1 MKTIFRS
8 NPDRHFTILP
18 NDLLQS
24 DLSGRALGLLVK
36 ILSLPDDWK
45 VHKQWMRGKDGIDG
59 INASFD
65 ELEAAGYMR
74 RLKPSGT
81 KGGRFAAIIHQFTD
95 TPHRFPCVDFTAN
108 GNPCTV
114 IPARLSPHGN
124 PTATKDTKP
133 ITHEKGPK
141 TKEPWGAF
149 QPVRDFPRDEDEML
163 ETIQSETGLTLTGI
177 LDTIARKFFHEM
189 DGNNWQA
196 GGHPVIDWLKVLDG
210 RIYRTTGKTIIR
222 TQLNDEDIA
231 F

>member
-45 VHKQWMRGKDGIDG
+45 VQKQWMRGKDGIDG

-108 GNPCTV
+108 GTPCTV
-114 IPARLSPHGN
+114 IPARLSLHGN
-124 PTATKDTKP
+124 PTTTKNTTQINQKKEP
-133 ITHEKGPK
+133 R
-141 TKEPWGAF
+141 TKEPKGAF
-149 QPVRDFPRDEDEML
+149 RPVRDFPCSEDEMM
-163 ETIQSETGLTLTGI
+163 ETIENEIGYVLTGQA
-177 LDTIARKFFHEM
+177 DTIARNFYYDMEK
-189 DGNNWQA
+189 A
-196 GGHPVIDWLKVLDG
+196 GWTIKGATVIDWLKVLAA
-210 RIYRTTGKTIIR
+210 RIEKQTGENI
-222 TQLNDEDIA
+222 LSGYENEDVI

>member
-1 MKTIFRS
+1 LKTIHRS

-36 ILSLPDDWK
+36 ILSLPDNWK
-45 VHKQWMRGKDGIDG
+45 IQKQWLRGKDGREAIES
-59 INASFD
+59 AFD
-65 ELEAAGYMR
+65 ELESAGYMR
-74 RLKPSGT
+74 RLKPT
-81 KGGRFAAIIHQFTD
+81 ETQAGRFAPLAYQFTD
-95 TPHRFPCVDFTAN
+95 TPGKFPTVDGF
-108 GNPCTV
+108 PYTV
-114 IPARLSPHGN
+114 CRTRLTVDGN
-124 PTATKDTKP
+124 PTATKDTSP
-133 ITHEKGPK
+133 ITRKKGLK

-163 ETIQSETGLTLTGI
+163 DTIETETGQRLTGI
-177 LDTIARKFFHEM
+177 LDTIARRFFDEM
-189 DGNNWQA
+189 NGNNWQA

-210 RIYRTTGKTIIR
+210 RIYRTTGSTIIR

>member
-1 MKTIFRS
+1 M
-8 NPDRHFTILP
+8 
-18 NDLLQS
+18 Q
-24 DLSGRALGLLVK
+24 
-36 ILSLPDDWK
+36 
-45 VHKQWMRGKDGIDG
+45 KQWLRGKDGREAIES
-59 INASFD
+59 AFD

-74 RLKPSGT
+74 RLKPT
-81 KGGRFAAIIHQFTD
+81 ETQAGRFAPLSYQFTD
-95 TPHRFPCVDFTAN
+95 TSGKFPTVDGF
-108 GNPCTV
+108 PYTV
-114 IPARLSPHGN
+114 CRTRLTVDGN
-124 PTATKDTKP
+124 PTATKNTLP
-133 ITHEKGPK
+133 ITQEKGPK

-210 RIYRTTGKTIIR
+210 RIYRTTGSTIIR
-222 TQLNDEDIA
+222 TQLNDEDVA

>member
-1 MKTIFRS
+1 M
-8 NPDRHFTILP
+8 
-18 NDLLQS
+18 
-24 DLSGRALGLLVK
+24 K